1 MGLQQSVLSYLVY
14 QSHPHDQAQI
24 IHKKQTS
31 DRTFRF
37 SIERQSLQIIF
48 QCIEPFFHNISFT
61 IRRKARHPVNLAT
74 AFVLICKVTATLV
87 LAGKHLVD
95 FFDLNIAKNVF
106 TVKTKLFTV
115 AVVLEYTFDSESLLG
130 WKDSS
135 LQQ

>member
-48 QCIEPFFHNISFT
+48 QCIEPFFHNIFFT
-61 IRRKARHPVNLAT
+61 IRRKARHPVKLA
-74 AFVLICKVTATLV
+74 A
-87 LAGKHLVD
+87 
-95 FFDLNIAKNVF
+95 
-106 TVKTKLFTV
+106 VKYV
-115 AVVLEYTFDSESLLG
+115 AMVH
-130 WKDSS
+130 
-135 LQQ
+135 